1 MILLP
6 ILAMAA
12 QAGAPDPPNP
22 AWNCADPVQQQEMNW
37 CAAQEFDAADAEL
50 NAQWSVTAAKM
61 KEIDRAGDAND
72 GRPGYFDQLL
82 AAQRAWLT
90 FRDEHCATQGYLARG
105 GSLEPLLVAN
115 CRTALTQERTRQLYD
130 LAVWPE

>member
-12 QAGAPDPPNP
+12 QAGAADPPNP

-50 NAQWSVTAAKM
+50 NAQWPVTAAKM
-61 KEIDRAGDAND
+61 KEIDQAGDAND
-72 GRPGYFDQLL
+72 GRPGYFAQLL
-82 AAQRAWLT
+82 AAQRAWLKY
-90 FRDEHCATQGYLARG
+90 RDEHCATQGYLARG